1 MKKNEYIE
9 KLEKQISDLT
19 ESSRKEIISDY
30 EEHFSAGIEAGKSEE
45 EIANKLGDPE
55 SIAREIKTYSL
66 IRKAEVEKT
75 PSNLLRAVVATLG
88 LSFFNLVFIVGPFL
102 GILGVLFGLV
112 VSAITFIGVGVAL
125 TGATITF
132 IGVGVALTGAT
143 IFSPYLPNIEVGI
156 NPVAAILISLGTIS
170 FGIFFA
176 IVDYYLIK
184 GFYKLTINY
193 LKLNLNIIRK

>member
-9 KLEKQISDLT
+9 KLEKQISDLP

-30 EEHFSAGIEAGKSEE
+30 EEHFSAGIEAGKTEE

-125 TGATITF
+125 TGATI
-132 IGVGVALTGAT
+132 
-143 IFSPYLPNIEVGI
+143 FSPYLPNIEVGI
-156 NPVAAILISLGTIS
+156 NPVAAILISLGTVS